1 MAVVCNSAQIEQ
13 WCKFSSSRINRT
25 NKDLDLKPAS
35 VVHGVHA
42 PAGPSLNVTDLPDV
56 LLTDVD
62 HHAKGGSV
70 RRHPQKGS
78 RRSIRM
84 RQGPSGTSKAIGL
97 MSVQEEEEEQQDDFA
112 GDAEMMSHRAES
124 ERPNWICGQCTFE
137 NSGFLPLCE
146 MCEAPSS
153 LGRVKTAAVGRLQQ
167 QLPEDRDSAKAWPS
181 LAQAGHHGVE
191 PQWETVSSTSWLD
204 VMERSAPEDDASSV
218 LSFINVGDSMVKHE
232 DSDED
237 GAESVSS
244 FLVVSQAD
252 EVQEAAAAANAMAA
266 SSASTW
272 AARAAAATTN
282 MAGYSA
288 KPPAPGV
295 RQSAL
300 PAKAPKA
307 AKQQQPDFDEDDD
320 CDTWGRRGQVHRGRQ
335 WQKHGGRR

>member
-1 MAVVCNSAQIEQ
+1 
-13 WCKFSSSRINRT
+13 
-25 NKDLDLKPAS
+25 
-35 VVHGVHA
+35 
-42 PAGPSLNVTDLPDV
+42 
-56 LLTDVD
+56 
-62 HHAKGGSV
+62 
-70 RRHPQKGS
+70 
-78 RRSIRM
+78 
-84 RQGPSGTSKAIGL
+84 
-97 MSVQEEEEEQQDDFA
+97 MSVQEEGDEQQDDFA
-112 GDAEMMSHRAES
+112 SDAEMMSHRAES

-137 NSGFLPLCE
+137 NSGLLPLCE

-167 QLPEDRDSAKAWPS
+167 QLLPEDRDSVKAWPS

-191 PQWETVSSTSWLD
+191 PQWETVSDTSWLD

-218 LSFINVGDSMVKHE
+218 ISFINVGDSMVKRE

-266 SSASTW
+266 SSASSW
-272 AARAAAATTN
+272 AARAAAATN

-300 PAKAPKA
+300 PAKPSKA
-307 AKQQQPDFDEDDD
+307 AKQQPDFDEDDDD